1 MIVPQTVSILIAAWK
16 CSKAI
21 GRMKLMKRSQSESNT
36 SNTTLDEL
44 DRMTVEIDKKATSTL
59 GVIFAPILIAFS
71 MRSLIV
77 DEHHS
82 WYSWFISTAS
92 GSVYT
97 FGFILMTP
105 QLFLNYKLKSV
116 AHLPWRVLGYKFIN
130 TFIDDLFVFII
141 RMPTMARLSAF
152 RDDIVFIIYM
162 FQRFF
167 YKVDKNRPAEGI
179 GGDDDDDKK

>member
-1 MIVPQTVSILIAAWK
+1 MDKKTDTKDGKNSALNDLD
-16 CSKAI
+16 
-21 GRMKLMKRSQSESNT
+21 KLT
-36 SNTTLDEL
+36 I
-44 DRMTVEIDKKATSTL
+44 EIDRKATSTL
-59 GVIFAPILIAFS
+59 GILFTPVLIAFS
-71 MRSLIV
+71 IRSLVI
-77 DEHHS
+77 DEHYS

-116 AHLPWRVLGYKFIN
+116 AHLPWRVLGYKFVN

-152 RDDIVFIIYM
+152 RDDVVFIIYM
-162 FQRFF
+162 CQRFC
-167 YKVDKNRPAEGI
+167 YEVDENRPSEGI
-179 GGDDDDDKK
+179 AENDEK

>member
-1 MIVPQTVSILIAAWK
+1 MIVPQIVSVLIAAWK
-16 CSKAI
+16 CSKAV
-21 GRMKLMKRSQSESNT
+21 GRMKNVEKDSKESDT
-36 SNTTLDEL
+36 ALDEL
-44 DRMTVEIDKKATSTL
+44 DRITEEIDRKATSTL
-59 GVIFAPILIAFS
+59 AILFTPVLIAFS
-71 MRSLIV
+71 LRSIIV

-116 AHLPWRVLGYKFIN
+116 AHMPWRVLCYKFIN

-162 FQRFF
+162 FQRYF
-167 YKVDKNRPAEGI
+167 YKVDKDRPAEGI
-179 GGDDDDDKK
+179 GGENNDDK

>member
-1 MIVPQTVSILIAAWK
+1 MNK
-16 CSKAI
+16 EK
-21 GRMKLMKRSQSESNT
+21 SEVDT
-36 SNTTLDEL
+36 EL
-44 DRMTVEIDKKATSTL
+44 DKLDKLTLEIDRKATTML
-59 GVIFAPILIAFS
+59 GILFSPILLSIS
-71 MRSLIV
+71 IRSLIV
-77 DEHHS
+77 DQHYS

-141 RMPTMARLSAF
+141 RMPTMARISAF
-152 RDDIVFIIYM
+152 RDDVVFVIYV
-162 FQRFF
+162 FQRFV
-167 YKVDKNRPAEGI
+167 YPVDENRPAEGI
-179 GGDDDDDKK
+179 GGDEDKN